1 MSEQKV
7 TKRPT
12 HEIFVVQD
20 GNGKSHWTKIG
31 AAWANK
37 DDKGMTLIFDAL
49 PVSGRAVIRV
59 IKEKDQDATGNGG
72 QQ

>member
-1 MSEQKV
+1 MSEKHS
-7 TKRPT
+7 KRPT

-20 GNGKSHWTKIG
+20 GNDKSHWIKIG

-37 DDKGMTLIFDAL
+37 DSKGMTLIFDAL
-49 PVSGRAVIRV
+49 PVSGRAVIRE
-59 IKEKDQDATGNGG
+59 IKERDEQAANAGG